1 MNPHARS
8 ATARCWSSPA
18 GEGVLLVLSLARM
31 RYGSPVMPWI
41 GRYYAFCF
49 WWLVTRDWWLGSHSS
64 FVICRF
70 ARVGGHGSCTI
81 SYLTSG
87 REDEVYKRDD
97 FFLHLPDLFKD
108 VCTWSSFNGF
118 RSRSF
123 RPGLH
128 YPSIYKNGKMREK
141 TNILKIR
148 ISLFRFCCWLSVVN
162 CWFMF

>member
-1 MNPHARS
+1 MTLMFIGTFNEPEQLEPPEKPEQPVSQTSTKKHSIPLVGEKDPMNPHARS

-41 GRYYAFCF
+41 GRYYAFYF
-49 WWLVTRDWWLGSHSS
+49 WWLVTGDSWLGSHSS

-87 REDEVYKRDD
+87 REDVVYRRDD
-97 FFLHLPDLFKD
+97 FFLHLPDSFK
-108 VCTWSSFNGF
+108 G
-118 RSRSF
+118 
-123 RPGLH
+123 
-128 YPSIYKNGKMREK
+128 
-141 TNILKIR
+141 IR
-148 ISLFRFCCWLSVVN
+148 V
-162 CWFMF
+162 